1 MIPLLVPRA
10 PQPSLVLDFL
20 AGSLDTRIAF
30 TRASTGSYYDVT
42 GTLRSAAINTPRFD
56 TDPATLAPRGLLA
69 EEQRTNQIRNPRAE
83 GATVGTIGSGGVL
96 PTNWGRYATAGLS
109 SAVVAAGTESGIP
122 YCDIRWWGTAT
133 GTASATCFPE
143 PATVIAGSI
152 GQSWTA
158 SVFCALVGGSLAGA
172 SSGPALN
179 VIEYT
184 ATGIYVIGT
193 GVGFTPI
200 AAALA
205 TQRRSYTRVLTG
217 DTTNFVGT
225 TIATTF
231 PTGAVV
237 DFTLR
242 IGVPQLEQGAFA
254 SSPILPPAGTPAAS
268 TRAADIAAI
277 SGADFAALY
286 NQAACSVATR
296 FQSFGAAN
304 SFVLR
309 VSDLTYGNGL
319 TFGCNSGTALAQ
331 AVVGGTPTLSP
342 GSMPARSTAITRLA
356 GALAT
361 DDAQAAVNGV
371 TVTRDTSGA
380 MPPGMVQANLGS
392 DHLGFNNLNGWV
404 QRLALYPSRI
414 PDTMLRSLSA

>member
-1 MIPLLVPRA
+1 MIPLLTTRMA
-10 PQPSLVLDFL
+10 QPSLVLDFL
-20 AGSLDTRIAF
+20 AGTLDARIAF
-30 TRASTGSYYDVT
+30 TRASTASYTDNA
-42 GTLRSAAINTPRFD
+42 GTLRSVAIDTPRFD
-56 TDPATLAPRGLLA
+56 TDPATLLPRGLLA

-83 GATVGTIGSGGVL
+83 GATVGTIGAGGVL

-109 SAVVAAGTESGIP
+109 SAVVAVGTESGIP

-143 PATVIAGSI
+143 PATVIAGGI

-158 SVFCALVGGSLAGA
+158 SMFCTLVGGSLAGA

-184 ATGIYVIGT
+184 ATGVYVVGS

-205 TQRRSYTRVLTG
+205 TQRRSYTRMLTG

-242 IGVPQLEQGAFA
+242 IGVPQLEQGPFA
-254 SSPILPPAGTPAAS
+254 SSPILPPAGTLAAS
-268 TRAADIAAI
+268 TRAADIAKIA
-277 SGADFAALY
+277 GADFAALY
-286 NQAACSVATR
+286 NPVACTVVTR

-309 VSDLTYGNGL
+309 VSDLGYSNGL
-319 TFGCNSGTALAQ
+319 SFGCNSGTVLAQ
-331 AVVGGTPTLSP
+331 AVVAGTPTLSP
-342 GSMPARSTAITRLA
+342 GGMPARTAAVTNLA
-356 GALAT
+356 GALAS
-361 DDAQAAVNGV
+361 DDAQAAVNGT
-371 TVTRDTSGA
+371 TVTRDSAGA

-392 DHLGFNNLNGWV
+392 DHLGFNNLNGWI
-404 QRLALYPSRI
+404 QRLVLYPSRI